1 MIAAP
6 PISQG
11 LLPHL
16 NAWPGYFTPQDCMPI
31 IEGSSGNR
39 LHSTG
44 RPGGKGEQQPGDPHA
59 RKGGETSGSDFH
71 ISVFP
76 QEAIHFLN
84 SGPGKLIV
92 DGTVGGGGH
101 TRRILASGALT
112 LGLDQDEDALTYAR
126 DKIEPSASEQI
137 ALIRTNFRHLRELL
151 DECRIDGV
159 DGILVD
165 LGVSSYQID
174 NPDRG
179 FSFRG
184 DGPLDMRM
192 DTSAACTAADLVN
205 TLPESE
211 LADIIYRYG
220 EERSSRRIA
229 RAIVERR
236 AAMPFQT
243 TMDLATCIEQVKPR
257 RGKKTHPATLTFQ
270 ALRIAVNDEL
280 GALEKLLEDSVA
292 CLRPGGRLVVIT
304 FHSLEDRIVKRFIRS
319 RSTAE
324 IDRPEW
330 PAPRPNPEH
339 SFNTVLRKALSPSGE
354 EITTNPRARSAK
366 LRVAERLAS

>member
-1 MIAAP
+1 M
-6 PISQG
+6 
-11 LLPHL
+11 
-16 NAWPGYFTPQDCMPI
+16 PQECASAITGDA
-31 IEGSSGNR
+31 GNR
-39 LHSTG
+39 LHSFRQSGGDCGKHLDDPCG
-44 RPGGKGEQQPGDPHA
+44 RKGESIV
-59 RKGGETSGSDFH
+59 ESDFH

-76 QEAIHFLN
+76 KEAVHFLN
-84 SGPGKLIV
+84 AGPEKLIV

-101 TRRILASGALT
+101 TRSILASGALT
-112 LGLDQDEDALTYAR
+112 LGLDQDDDALTYAR
-126 DKIEPSASEQI
+126 DRVESTACERM
-137 ALIRTNFRHLRELL
+137 AFIRTNFRHLRELL
-151 DECRIDGV
+151 DECKIVGV

-174 NPDRG
+174 TPDRG

-192 DTSAACTAADLVN
+192 DTSATCTAADLVN
-205 TLPESE
+205 TLPETE

-220 EERSSRRIA
+220 EERGSRRIA

-236 AAMPFQT
+236 AAMPFRT
-243 TMDLATCIEQVKPR
+243 TKDLASCIEQVKPR
-257 RGKKTHPATLTFQ
+257 RGKKTHPATQTFQ

-330 PAPRPNPEH
+330 PAPRPNPDYFF
-339 SFNTVLRKALSPSGE
+339 SAVLRKALSPSSE
-354 EITTNPRARSAK
+354 EIAANPRARSAR
-366 LRVAERLAS
+366 LRVAERLTN